1 MDFNMWMQDG
11 IPYVTGETARYLMTK
26 FEERYEKKREDEGK
40 KESPTKKKPVRSCL
54 VQAAKR
60 LSTYA
65 PLKTLI
71 KYSLFNIFLN
81 YD

>member
-40 KESPTKKKPVRSCL
+40 KESPTKKKPVRSFL
-54 VQAAKR
+54 VPASNNDTLHICTLDKR
-60 LSTYA
+60 S
-65 PLKTLI
+65 
-71 KYSLFNIFLN
+71 SNIPSYKIVKL
-81 YD
+81 